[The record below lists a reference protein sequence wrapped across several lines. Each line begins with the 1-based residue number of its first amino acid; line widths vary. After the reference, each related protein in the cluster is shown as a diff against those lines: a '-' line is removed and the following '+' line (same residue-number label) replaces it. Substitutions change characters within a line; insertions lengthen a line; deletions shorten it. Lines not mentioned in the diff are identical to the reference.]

1 MLKGNPQLDQ
11 TRIDN
16 FDLRL
21 EHFPNL
27 GEVLSASVFFKRFTD
42 PIEQNTVLEAVNTE
56 LTWSN
61 LPYANVWG
69 LELEGRK
76 DFGNLTETPF
86 LKDLTLSGNIS
97 FIRSASRIWRNE
109 LETIRAQNP
118 LQTETRPLF
127 GQAPYILNG
136 ALTYTNDSTGMAATV
151 AFNVQGPKVLLVTL
165 GALPNVMQQP
175 TPTLDFSLGKM
186 LGDHVR
192 LGFKARNLINP
203 RDRKTH
209 LYNGVHYDWNSFTR
223 GRTYSLSVSY
233 NI

>member
-136 ALTYTNDSTGMAATV
+136 ALTYNNDSTR
-151 AFNVQGPKVLLVTL
+151 NVGHRGLQC
-165 GALPNVMQQP
+165 
-175 TPTLDFSLGKM
+175 
-186 LGDHVR
+186 
-192 LGFKARNLINP
+192 ARP
-203 RDRKTH
+203 
-209 LYNGVHYDWNSFTR
+209 
-223 GRTYSLSVSY
+223 
-233 NI
+233 